1 MQRFH
6 LNTTADLQRLF
17 LTDETKFETASSCQF
32 SDAEGFVLTEL
43 LVAYEPGVRAKPK
56 GDDEAP
62 VVVEVGLF
70 DVAVEEIDTAGPA
83 ASRSS

>member
-1 MQRFH
+1 M
-6 LNTTADLQRLF
+6 
-17 LTDETKFETASSCQF
+17 
-32 SDAEGFVLTEL
+32 
-43 LVAYEPGVRAKPK
+43 RAKPK

-83 ASRSS
+83 ASLFFERRAPRART